1 MGLTMQI
8 LTEDGPVTP
17 DPNFRE
23 EVKRASGQDIEL
35 CYQCQKC
42 ASGCPV
48 AQFFEYTPNQV
59 IRLVLFG
66 MREAVLKSPTIW
78 LCAGCETCGVRC
90 PNGIRISEVM
100 DTLKEMAVDRGVAP
114 GEPNTA
120 VFHKLFLQDVRSRGR
135 VFEAMLLARYKLKT
149 GQLFTDLDLGW
160 KLFKKGKLPLLPKG
174 VQDRDEVRKIFDR
187 TGCPR

>member
-1 MGLTMQI
+1 MQVLTD
-8 LTEDGPVTP
+8 DGPVTP
-17 DPNFRE
+17 DPGFRE

-35 CYQCQKC
+35 CFQCQKC

-48 AQFFEYTPNQV
+48 AEYAGHTPNQV

-66 MREAVLKSPTIW
+66 MREAALKSPAIW

-100 DTLKEMAVDRGVAP
+100 DTLKEMAVDRGIAP
-114 GEPNTA
+114 GEPNA
-120 VFHKLFLQDVRSRGR
+120 PVFHDLFLKDVRSRGR
-135 VFEAMLLARYKLKT
+135 VFETLLMARYKMKT

-160 KLFKKGKLPLLPKG
+160 KLFKKGKLPLLPTGIRNRNEIK
-174 VQDRDEVRKIFDR
+174 KIFDQA
-187 TGCPR
+187 GK